1 MRDGRADGRDE
12 RSCAGFAF
20 SAGLGSRELVGAL
33 PRCTFIF
40 NGVYIFNLQPI
51 TLSYCPEGQT
61 VCMSDVYIY
70 I

>member
-1 MRDGRADGRDE
+1 MRGVVQDLHSQLDWA
-12 RSCAGFAF
+12 
-20 SAGLGSRELVGAL
+20 SRELVGAL